1 MCLNTYQNL
10 MDTIESLERRIKK
23 HDEAIRYIL
32 AVTKDYNKR
41 HNDNLPI
48 SIMSSL
54 IETEAEKIYK

>member
-1 MCLNTYQNL
+1 